1 MDDAIELAIEEIK
14 RVDHLIYVSLKY
26 TRTVDVF
33 KNIFERLINTYDK
46 IFDGILNKLLKEEK
60 IKELPESVI
69 EKCNLLKENFKDDIF
84 TDYVN
89 FYLMLRKLNKAEYTR
104 SNEFRKHVTMTA
116 TLDSGQVMEVKI
128 TTIHEYFEKT
138 KAFIHYIRELYGETI
153 ND

>member
-89 FYLMLRKLNKAEYTR
+89 FYLMLRKLMPL
-104 SNEFRKHVTMTA
+104 S
-116 TLDSGQVMEVKI
+116 
-128 TTIHEYFEKT
+128 
-138 KAFIHYIRELYGETI
+138 
-153 ND
+153 